1 MMEANAAH
9 QNSAVP
15 VAIINLMTHG
25 FGGQETHVL
34 HLYKHLLLRG
44 RDPILLVAAN
54 SPMHLRII
62 EAGLRCY
69 TIPYWNVPG
78 YYRVLSLFL
87 PFFLIWLCKR
97 HNIGIVHCNHRF
109 EVRSALCVAKLLD
122 IKVILNHHVT
132 TRLDRGVL
140 KGLHGFIAPDINNV
154 RYVAQENRVNGL
166 GIKKS
171 KMIPPLFDADK
182 FLTFDTPLSRK
193 AWFSTTFGIALES
206 WPIICAIGN
215 MVPDLK
221 HKDYPLLFKALD
233 ILIHEKKFPVQ
244 AILVGDGPVRSY
256 LEQLAQDLGIRK
268 HVHFLGYTSQ
278 HTPGVLYHSDIFV
291 LASSREAFGIVFL
304 EAALMRKPSIG
315 ARGTGAESIIVDKQT
330 GLLFENGNVD
340 SLVAA
345 IQELVRDCAL
355 ARELGN
361 RAYRHVS
368 EHFAPSRVMEQYE
381 GLYASLSS
389 PSL

>member
-1 MMEANAAH
+1 MTAPNIEAHSSIA
-9 QNSAVP
+9 P
-15 VAIINLMTHG
+15 VAILNLMTQD

-34 HLYKHLLLRG
+34 HLYKQLSLRG
-44 RDPILLVAAN
+44 RDPILIVTAN
-54 SPMHLRII
+54 SPLHLRTL
-62 EAGLRCY
+62 EAELTCY

-78 YYRVLSLFL
+78 YYRLLNLVLPVILT
-87 PFFLIWLCKR
+87 WVCKR
-97 HNIGIVHCNHRF
+97 HSIKIVHCNHRF

-132 TRLDRGVL
+132 THLDKRVL
-140 KGLHGFIAPDINNV
+140 KGLHAFIAPDINNV

-166 GIKKS
+166 GIKES

-182 FLTFDTPLSRK
+182 FLTFNTPLSRET
-193 AWFSTTFGIALES
+193 WFNKTFGIALEP
-206 WPIICAIGN
+206 WPIVCAIGN

-221 HKDYPLLFKALD
+221 HKDYPLLFRALCM
-233 ILIHEKKFPVQ
+233 LIHEKKSPVQ
-244 AILVGDGPVRSY
+244 AVLVGDGPVRSY

-268 HVHFLGYTSQ
+268 YVHFLGYTSR
-278 HTPGVLYHSDIFV
+278 HTPGVLFNSDMFV

-315 ARGTGAESIIVDKQT
+315 ARGTGAESIIIDNQT

-345 IQELVRDCAL
+345 IQELVKDCAR
-355 ARELGN
+355 ARELGTQ
-361 RAYRHVS
+361 AYRHVN
-368 EHFAPSRVMEQYE
+368 EHFSPSRIVEQYE
-381 GLYASLSS
+381 CVYASL
-389 PSL
+389 